1 MGHDS
6 PSTIIYV
13 GLARLPQP
21 LAATVPALAV
31 ELEVEPG
38 TRRIA
43 SVHTSLPF
51 PALQRLLQDVLCG
64 HTLDELA
71 GRALLEL
78 EVRYAS
84 PFTTAV
90 RAALLAAIRRTSEET
105 PIAPSAIM
113 ERVALSSA

>member
-1 MGHDS
+1 MGHDL

-13 GLARLPQP
+13 GIARLPQP

-43 SVHTSLPF
+43 SVQTSLPF
-51 PALQRLLQDVLCG
+51 PALQRLLQQVLAG
-64 HTLDELA
+64 TTVDELA
-71 GRALLEL
+71 GRGLLEL

-90 RAALLAAIRRTSEET
+90 RAALLAAIRRTSEE
-105 PIAPSAIM
+105 APVEPRTIM
-113 ERVALSSA
+113 ERVAVSSA